1 MNLAA
6 SDKSKLKNEIDELI
20 AEQNKLQAKVNQL
33 ALDKDEEDNKN
44 RQLEREINE
53 LNIQLNANRVTSNR
67 YSAADEND
75 QRVQELRDEI
85 AKKSV
90 QISQAQREYKHLLDN
105 PPAKRKEQYQG
116 IQDENDDRV
125 GNSGPSGPSN
135 TQM

>member
-33 ALDKDEEDNKN
+33 ALDKDEEENKN

-85 AKKSV
+85 AKKSEIGRAHV
-90 QISQAQREYKHLLDN
+90 
-105 PPAKRKEQYQG
+105 
-116 IQDENDDRV
+116 
-125 GNSGPSGPSN
+125 
-135 TQM
+135 